1 MQNIMKQNEN
11 YCLDKTYKNDAGN
24 GTIKIVSKKKSS
36 AKAVV
41 VSDAENVLN
50 LVKPEKEHK
59 KKSLVNALF
68 STRLTKNGYVIVVTR
83 QPNTSEESYEL
94 ALKLKSEMQIEL
106 LANNRFKN
114 DYKGF
119 SKWFVEKEKVLKDN
133 GFHEL
138 KD

>member
-1 MQNIMKQNEN
+1 MQNIMKSNEN
-11 YCLDKTYKNDAGN
+11 YCLDKTYKNGAGN

-36 AKAVV
+36 VETVV
-41 VSDAENVLN
+41 VSDDENVLN
-50 LVKPEKEHK
+50 LIKPEKERK

-83 QPNTSEESYEL
+83 QPNTSEKSYEL

-106 LANNRFKN
+106 LTNNRFKN
-114 DYKGF
+114 DYEGF
-119 SKWFVEKEKVLKDN
+119 SKWFTEKEQVLKNN